1 MTKFLLFS
9 SSTCGPCRMMK
20 PAWERVVEKYKKDPE
35 TEFMSFVVDQDD
47 SAMPYVKKFK
57 IRSVPTLVA
66 CDENYDKLESYTGV
80 LSQEWL
86 EEFILRNIE
95 YEPEL

>member
-1 MTKFLLFS
+1 MWSMPYDETSLGMYS
-9 SSTCGPCRMMK
+9 R
-20 PAWERVVEKYKKDPE
+20 KYKKDPE
-35 TEFMSFVVDQDD
+35 TEFMSFIVDQDN

-95 YEPEL
+95 HEPEL

>member
-35 TEFMSFVVDQDD
+35 IEFMSFVE
-47 SAMPYVKKFK
+47 
-57 IRSVPTLVA
+57 IRSVPTFVA